1 MLMTH
6 DGMSLVLLSFSGC
19 VRLTVVSLVPGVQV
33 TISALNLQFQPNKL
47 ARSVEEAKLT
57 AAEYTLTQIGFPVD
71 GECV

>member
-1 MLMTH
+1 MY
-6 DGMSLVLLSFSGC
+6 
-19 VRLTVVSLVPGVQV
+19 VQV

-71 GECV
+71 GACVHGVCARTVWAVVCQQRGVKLVK

>member
-1 MLMTH
+1 M
-6 DGMSLVLLSFSGC
+6 C
-19 VRLTVVSLVPGVQV
+19 VQV

-71 GECV
+71 GVCVHGVSGSYI

>member
-1 MLMTH
+1 MYSTIVH
-6 DGMSLVLLSFSGC
+6 PPSPVY
-19 VRLTVVSLVPGVQV
+19 VQV

-71 GECV
+71 GVWVHGVGGSYI